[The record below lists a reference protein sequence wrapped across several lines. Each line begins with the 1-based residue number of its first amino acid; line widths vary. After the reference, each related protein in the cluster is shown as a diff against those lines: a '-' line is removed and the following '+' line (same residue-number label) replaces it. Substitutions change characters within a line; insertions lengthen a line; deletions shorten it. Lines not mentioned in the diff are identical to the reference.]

1 MSETPALLLKTV
13 QAGRVIP
20 AAAMR
25 VAHQGR
31 YYISGFFKG
40 SWLSEKLSEVLFC
53 KGLHSGYIAT
63 GTN

>member
-20 AAAMR
+20 AAAMH

-31 YYISGFFKG
+31 YYISVFFKG
-40 SWLSEKLSEVLFC
+40 SWLSEKPTVLFC
-53 KGLHSGYIAT
+53 TGLHSGYVAT
-63 GTN
+63 GTK